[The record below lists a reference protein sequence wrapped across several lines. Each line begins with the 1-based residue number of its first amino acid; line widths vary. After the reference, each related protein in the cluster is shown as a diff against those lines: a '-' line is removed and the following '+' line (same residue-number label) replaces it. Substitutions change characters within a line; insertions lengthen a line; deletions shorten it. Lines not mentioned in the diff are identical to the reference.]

1 MKAKRERYTP
11 HDVGPSP
18 LEWDAP
24 YLKDVS
30 SLITNGFVG
39 TATPYYTDEKGVP
52 YLYGTN
58 VRANKIDSKGI
69 RYINQEFHAKQEKTK
84 LQKGDL
90 LTVQSGHIGE
100 TAVVPDEFDGANC
113 HALIVTRTKNKYVFP
128 DFLSY
133 YINSE
138 IGKARLKGLEVGST
152 ILHINTKDLKK
163 FRVLLPPLPEQRK
176 IAKILS
182 TWDKA
187 ISTTERLIDNSK
199 QQKKALMQQ
208 LLTGKKRLL
217 DDSGKPF
224 EGEWEDLYL
233 HDVAKIIVSPV
244 DKKIVDG
251 EIPVELCN
259 YTDVY
264 YNTRITNSIEFMKAT
279 AKKSEID
286 KYTLQVNDV
295 IITKDSETPG
305 DIAVPALVSEDLGGT
320 VCGYHLAI
328 VRPNSQLVE
337 GAYLNYLFSMQKTRY
352 YFFTLATGATRFGLS
367 IGGINKA
374 HFTLPPLE
382 EQRRIAAVLTNS
394 DREVELLEQQ
404 LADLKQE
411 KKALMQQLL
420 TGKRRVKVDEEAMA

>member
-1 MKAKRERYTP
+1 MVPNGWEVKSPSELFKLFSGFAFKSSDAQESGAKWLKIAN
-11 HDVGPSP
+11 VGIG
-18 LEWDAP
+18 EIKWDADSFLP
-24 YLKDVS
+24 ENFLIEHKKYL
-30 SLITNGFVG
+30 LT
-39 TATPYYTDEKGVP
+39 
-52 YLYGTN
+52 
-58 VRANKIDSKGI
+58 
-69 RYINQEFHAKQEKTK
+69 
-84 LQKGDL
+84 KGDIVVA
-90 LTVQSGHIGE
+90 LTRPTLG
-100 TAVVPDEFDGANC
+100 
-113 HALIVTRTKNKYVFP
+113 NKLKV
-128 DFLSY
+128 
-133 YINSE
+133 
-138 IGKARLKGLEVGST
+138 ARLTRDSDISLLNQRVAKIVCEESADSEFTFQVLRSDQFAFRINVGLLGTDPPNLSVKVLEDFT
-152 ILHINTKDLKK
+152 IP
-163 FRVLLPPLPEQRK
+163 VPPLPEQRK

-187 ISTTERLIDNSK
+187 ISTTERLIDKSK

-217 DDSGKPF
+217 DDLGKPF

-382 EQRRIAAVLTNS
+382 EQQRIAAVLTNS
-394 DREVELLEQQ
+394 DREIELLGQQ

-420 TGKRRVKVDEEAMA
+420 TGKRRVKVDDEAVA